1 MGNEL
6 PKGWKIVPLKEITS
20 IIRGV
25 SYPKE
30 EAKLHPEEDCVHILR
45 GGNIQDGK
53 IVLDTDDAFPGI
65 GDEEKITISFGNNLI
80 CL

>member
-1 MGNEL
+1 MEDEL
-6 PKGWKIVPLKEITS
+6 PKGWKIVPLKEVTS

-30 EAKLHPEEDCVHILR
+30 EAKLHSGENCVHILR

-53 IVLDTDDAFPGI
+53 IVLDIDDNVYV
-65 GDEEKITISFGNNLI
+65 KKYLK
-80 CL
+80 